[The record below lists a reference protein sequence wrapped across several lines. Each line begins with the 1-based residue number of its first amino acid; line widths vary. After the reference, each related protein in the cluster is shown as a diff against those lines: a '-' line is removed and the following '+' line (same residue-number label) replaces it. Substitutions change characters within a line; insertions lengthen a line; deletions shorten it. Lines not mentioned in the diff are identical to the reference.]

1 VARRHES
8 LRRTAAVLGL
18 IAATGHGSG
27 CAPRAATG
35 RQDEV
40 IAVEATF
47 GGTWCRR
54 IEDPAVVAELVSAR
68 RELEGGFQAAWTPLP
83 EPGLYLVFLGT
94 GGELQRLGV
103 GDGQAQTLAD
113 GRQLFQP
120 IDGAT
125 AARLVDL
132 AGGPPVGPPDRPCV
146 AFAAPAAEKDA

>member
-1 VARRHES
+1 VARRHG
-8 LRRTAAVLGL
+8 LRRAAAILGL
-18 IAATGHGSG
+18 IAAGTGSA
-27 CAPRAATG
+27 CAPRGATE

-47 GGTWCRR
+47 GGAWCRR

-68 RELEGGFQAAWTPLP
+68 RALEGSWQAAWTPLP
-83 EPGLYLVFLGT
+83 APGLYLVFLGT
-94 GGELQRLGV
+94 GGELERLGV
-103 GDGQAQTLAD
+103 GDGQAQTVAD

-120 IDGAT
+120 IDGDT

-146 AFAAPAAEKDA
+146 ASAAPAAEPDA